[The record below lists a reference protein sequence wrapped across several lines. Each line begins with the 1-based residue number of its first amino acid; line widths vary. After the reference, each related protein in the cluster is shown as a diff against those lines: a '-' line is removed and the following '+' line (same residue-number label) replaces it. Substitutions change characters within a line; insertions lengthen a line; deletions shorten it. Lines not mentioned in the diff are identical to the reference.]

1 MQAALLDLRVT
12 GHIGRLLARLVPVLG
27 TGSTGGAE
35 AAALA
40 TMALEVATV
49 LVNPDC
55 CLNPQSPATSRAQS
69 DCPPLTEVRPL
80 LDFELT

>member
-12 GHIGRLLARLVPVLG
+12 NHIGRLLARLVPVLG

-55 CLNPQSPATSRAQS
+55 CLNPQSPATTRALS
-69 DCPPLTEVRPL
+69 DCPPLTEVCL
-80 LDFELT
+80 FLHVS